1 MQNSFIDSFNVKKSI
16 KHFNYQYFEKKPIG
30 ILLNKKKKYLLSE
43 NIELI
48 EFMNLPDYQN
58 LPYIFGDKDEFESLY
73 SNLKKID
80 FPIDIIKKYTFFET
94 GRWDLKTSD
103 DNIIKLPPK
112 YYLKSLKNYMSIRK
126 DENFRKYKIFDY
138 RVNNQLIIK

>member
-1 MQNSFIDSFNVKKSI
+1 M
-16 KHFNYQYFEKKPIG
+16 
-30 ILLNKKKKYLLSE
+30 LNKKKYLLSE

-80 FPIDIIKKYTFFET
+80 FPIDIIKKYSFFET
-94 GRWDLKTSD
+94 GRWDLKLQMIISLNFLQ
-103 DNIIKLPPK
+103 NIT
-112 YYLKSLKNYMSIRK
+112 
-126 DENFRKYKIFDY
+126 
-138 RVNNQLIIK
+138 

>member
-1 MQNSFIDSFNVKKSI
+1 MGF
-16 KHFNYQYFEKKPIG
+16 
-30 ILLNKKKKYLLSE
+30 
-43 NIELI
+43 
-48 EFMNLPDYQN
+48 
-58 LPYIFGDKDEFESLY
+58 
-73 SNLKKID
+73 
-80 FPIDIIKKYTFFET
+80 
-94 GRWDLKTSD
+94 KTSD